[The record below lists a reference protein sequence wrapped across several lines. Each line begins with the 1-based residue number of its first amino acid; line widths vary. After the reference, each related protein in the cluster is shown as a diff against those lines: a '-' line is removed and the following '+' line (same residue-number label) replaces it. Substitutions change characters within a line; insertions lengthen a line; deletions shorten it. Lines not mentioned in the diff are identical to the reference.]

1 MNPMRFVGHWVIAGI
16 LVFAAA
22 YPLAASVLRYDIE
35 PGGQYTYV
43 PSPEGLG
50 IPGCDPS
57 DLECVFGIDGSFS
70 VMVEPDTRIAT
81 LLDVDLTLIGNDEVQ
96 QSALTP
102 LVTAEGVADW
112 LEDRSF
118 ENLITAGPFEIFADE
133 THPNLQLIDFLNGT
147 VTLSGGF
154 NNTPSD
160 GDGVDFELTAEV
172 VPEPSSVF
180 LLAVGLAVA
189 LTWGRAG
196 DRLA

>member
-16 LVFAAA
+16 LIFAAA
-22 YPLAASVLRYDIE
+22 HPLAASVLRYDIE
-35 PGGQYTYV
+35 PGGRYTYC
-43 PSPEGLG
+43 PSPEGIG

-96 QSALTP
+96 QSAPTP
-102 LVTAEGVADW
+102 LVTDEGVADW

-118 ENLITAGPFEIFADE
+118 ENLITAGPFEVFADE
-133 THPNLQLIDFLNGT
+133 THPNLQLTDFLNGT